1 MTRDATGGQNRHSS
15 EEARESGWSEGRKE
29 DECVRKDEVE
39 IKESKV
45 SETVEQ
51 ISEVRARWAWTE
63 PSVWTDR
70 MLVALED
77 GINGVEETKWFC
89 LIDKV
94 CNPANLM
101 AAYRRTASRKGTAGV
116 DHVTIKGYA
125 KSLGRNLARVREQL
139 LGRTYRPSRIRRIHI
154 PKSGGAETR
163 PLGIPT
169 VEDRV
174 VQTAVRHVIEP
185 IFERT
190 FAKRSYGFR
199 PGRGCKD
206 ALRDVFH
213 LMKDGELYIVDADL
227 RQCFDRIPHGKL
239 LDLIKEQIADK
250 KVLSLIAG
258 YLKQEI
264 LEDGVVTLPEG
275 SGTPQGAALSP
286 LLCNIYLNPLDHLME
301 QSGFKMVR
309 YADDMVIACS
319 SREEAEAAL
328 RLLNEWVEANGLEL
342 HPDKTRIA
350 ELAETDEYFDF
361 LGYRFTRTKKGR
373 LGRYPSPK
381 SEKRLR
387 EKLKKLTRR
396 CNGKSMEEII
406 NRCNK
411 VLKGWYEYFK
421 HTSRWTLKTLDGWV
435 RMRLR
440 SILRKRRKMR
450 GRGRGKDHQRWPNA
464 YFAKLGLF
472 SMYTAWA
479 DAISPRERG

>member
-1 MTRDATGGQNRHSS
+1 
-15 EEARESGWSEGRKE
+15 
-29 DECVRKDEVE
+29 
-39 IKESKV
+39 
-45 SETVEQ
+45 
-51 ISEVRARWAWTE
+51 
-63 PSVWTDR
+63 
-70 MLVALED
+70 
-77 GINGVEETKWFC
+77 
-89 LIDKV
+89 
-94 CNPANLM
+94 
-101 AAYRRTASRKGTAGV
+101 
-116 DHVTIKGYA
+116 
-125 KSLGRNLARVREQL
+125 
-139 LGRTYRPSRIRRIHI
+139 
-154 PKSGGAETR
+154 
-163 PLGIPT
+163 
-169 VEDRV
+169 
-174 VQTAVRHVIEP
+174 
-185 IFERT
+185 
-190 FAKRSYGFR
+190 
-199 PGRGCKD
+199 
-206 ALRDVFH
+206 
-213 LMKDGELYIVDADL
+213 MKDGELYIVDADL

-264 LEDGVVTLPEG
+264 LEDGIVTLPEG

-350 ELAETDEYFDF
+350 ELAEIDEYFDF
-361 LGYRFTRTKKGR
+361 LGYRFKRTKKGR
-373 LGRYPSPK
+373 LGRFPSPK

-387 EKLKKLTRR
+387 EKLKKPTRR
-396 CNGKSMEEII
+396 CNGKSMKEII

-421 HTSRWTLKTLDGWV
+421 HTTRWTLKTLDGWV

-479 DAISPRERG
+479 DATSPR